1 MLQVI
6 DLEKRF
12 STQDDVVRALD
23 GVSFAVPEGSL
34 FTLLGASGS
43 GKTTTLRTIAGLER
57 PDAGRIEIDDIV
69 VFDGS
74 RALFVPPNKRDLGM
88 VFQSYAI
95 WPHMTVFDNVA
106 FPLRVKRKG
115 RVEIRAAV
123 EHTLGLM
130 NMEHLAKRSATLLS
144 GGQQQRLAL
153 ARAIVGN
160 PRLLLLDEPLSN
172 LDAKLRERMRFELK
186 RLQVETGITTIYV
199 THDQMEALALSD
211 EIALMHEGRIVQ
223 QASPAAI
230 YNAPASAYVADFIG
244 STNLLP
250 GTLHDGNEVGDACSV
265 SFGEASVGGVL
276 ATGARPGAGVAV
288 AVRPETIAMER
299 EAAPAA
305 GRTVGTL
312 DGVIRSSVFLGESTD
327 FLVAADG
334 LEVRVRISGVN
345 PGFAIGDAVRLTLP
359 STGLVFAR
367 EDGADDHA
375 SEPAAAELRATDPIA
390 EAVL

>member
-1 MLQVI
+1 MLHVT

-12 STQDDVVRALD
+12 SMRDSDVVRALD
-23 GVSFAVPEGSL
+23 GVTFTVPEGSL

-43 GKTTTLRTIAGLER
+43 GKTTTLRSVAGLER
-57 PDAGRIEIDDIV
+57 PDAGLIEIGDV
-69 VFDGS
+69 AVFDGS

-115 RVEIRAAV
+115 RAEIRDAV
-123 EHTLGLM
+123 ERTLTLM

-153 ARAIVGN
+153 ARAIVGS

-186 RLQVETGITTIYV
+186 RLQVETGITTVYV

-223 QASPAAI
+223 QGSPAQI
-230 YNAPASAYVADFIG
+230 YHAPASAYVADFIG
-244 STNLLP
+244 STNLLQGP
-250 GTLHDGNEVGDACSV
+250 
-265 SFGEASVGGVL
+265 
-276 ATGARPGAGVAV
+276 
-288 AVRPETIAMER
+288 
-299 EAAPAA
+299 
-305 GRTVGTL
+305 
-312 DGVIRSSVFLGESTD
+312 
-327 FLVAADG
+327 
-334 LEVRVRISGVN
+334 
-345 PGFAIGDAVRLTLP
+345 
-359 STGLVFAR
+359 
-367 EDGADDHA
+367 
-375 SEPAAAELRATDPIA
+375 
-390 EAVL
+390 